1 MPAVVISVVIV
12 VPVVVMIETAMR
24 AIPIA
29 GKEAA
34 TFVTRADPMRARVR
48 RAGPVATMPDVA
60 AIYGIPIT
68 VNPKVAWSGA
78 CRHDVMAWW
87 GRRPNLNA
95 NCDLRSGVVSAHQ
108 EH

>member
-29 GKEAA
+29 GIEAA
-34 TFVTRADPMRARVR
+34 TFVTRANPICARVG

-60 AIYGIPIT
+60 AIYGIPVT
-68 VNPKVAWSGA
+68 VHPKVAWSRA
-78 CRHDVMAWW
+78 YRHYVVAWR
-87 GRRPNLNA
+87 GRRPDLNA
-95 NCDLRSGVVSAHQ
+95 DGDLRSGVVSAQQ

>member
-29 GKEAA
+29 GIEAA
-34 TFVTRADPMRARVR
+34 TFVTRANPMRARVR

-60 AIYGIPIT
+60 AVCWIPVA
-68 VNPKVAWSGA
+68 VNPKVARSGA
-78 CRHDVMAWW
+78 CRHDIVAWR
-87 GRRPNLNA
+87 GRRPDLNA
-95 NCDLRSGVVSAHQ
+95 DGDLRSGVVRAQQ

>member
-29 GKEAA
+29 GIEAA

-48 RAGPVATMPDVA
+48 RTGPVATMPDVA
-60 AIYGIPIT
+60 AIYGIPVS

-78 CRHDVMAWW
+78 CWHDVVARR
-87 GRRPNLNA
+87 GRRSDLNA
-95 NCDLRSGVVSAHQ
+95 NGDLRSGVVSAQ
-108 EH
+108 